1 MTRSHEAPSKTNLL
15 LELEGKTSGEVNDYT
30 IPLDFQEKL
39 IKFEVTNHRRLEY
52 EMKFHFQLAQHH
64 TIENFTL
71 TLKIPKTSYS
81 QSVDIF
87 VIAKTCSVLVQTD
100 KAVYKPGDKVQFR
113 VLVLDGN
120 AKPYNFIDLH
130 LTIVDAH
137 GVIVFDNNIDP
148 LQSLFPGVVGG
159 EYEISDTPPLGKW
172 NFNVKIDASKT
183 TKSFEVTEYVLPRFS
198 VEIICD
204 SHVLLSNGNFKV
216 TIFGEYTFGE
226 FVAANAMVS
235 VQFFDRDNPD
245 VIKSQKMKLASV
257 SAKKV
262 ITFDLVKELKI
273 VSSGTLKIDVTLDE
287 KSTGKKVSAS
297 RLIEVHESEN
307 HNIEL
312 IRSEHKFKPGFHY
325 SLKAIVTKFDGAI
338 ETNQANRINFN
349 ITYFLP
355 SLKQVVGRKM
365 NHLNSYVNE
374 DKPLTNGVADLTI
387 DVPKNVVAMIITAKY
402 LNAEASVNVTRH
414 SSKSRDFLKV
424 EVPNKK

>member
-1 MTRSHEAPSKTNLL
+1 M
-15 LELEGKTSGEVNDYT
+15 
-30 IPLDFQEKL
+30 
-39 IKFEVTNHRRLEY
+39 
-52 EMKFHFQLAQHH
+52 AQHH

-183 TKSFEVTEYVLPRFS
+183 IKSFEVTEYVLPRFS

-216 TIFGEYTFGE
+216 TMFGEYTFGE

-374 DKPLTNGVADLTI
+374 DKPLTSGIADLTI